1 MDAADLSRIELV
13 IAATRRPDLSL
24 AREVVSRVVDPEIP
38 VLTIA
43 ELGIIRDLS
52 IEQGGVA
59 VTITPTYSGC
69 PALRQIED
77 DIRSALLDAGF
88 DRVEIRIT
96 HTPAWT
102 TDWIGP
108 EARAKLH
115 LFGIAPPSA
124 AAEVLCPRC
133 DASAPRVVSRFGS
146 TACKALM
153 VCARCGEPF
162 DWFKEF

>member
-1 MDAADLSRIELV
+1 MDAALLPGVEVV
-13 IAATRRPDLSL
+13 IAATAVDPER

-43 ELGIIRDLS
+43 ELGILRDVVV
-52 IEQGGVA
+52 EEGQVV

-69 PALRQIED
+69 PAMRQIED
-77 DIRSALLDAGF
+77 DIRTHLGVAGF
-88 DRVEIRIT
+88 DRVVVKTT

-102 TDWIGP
+102 TDWIDPRAG
-108 EARAKLH
+108 AKLVA
-115 LFGIAPPSA
+115 FGIAPPTSST
-124 AAEVLCPRC
+124 EVLCPRC
-133 DASAPRVVSRFGS
+133 DASAPRTVSSFGS

-153 VCARCGEPF
+153 VCVRCGEPF